1 MPTVM
6 HPSLRL
12 RKTKQRH
19 VILEELCK
27 VTCHPSADELYNM
40 VRRRLPRISM
50 GTVYRN
56 LDLLTRD
63 GVIQTLEIS
72 GTQKRFDGNASNH
85 YHMRCLRC
93 GKVADAHIKKVI
105 PIEDVIKEV
114 TDFEIVGH
122 RLEFIGL
129 CPRCRRK
136 KPGCHEKTPTG

>member
-1 MPTVM
+1 MR
-6 HPSLRL
+6 PSPRL
-12 RKTKQRH
+12 RKTKQRY

-40 VRRRLPRISM
+40 VRRKLPRISM

-56 LDLLTRD
+56 LDLLARD

-93 GKVADAHIKKVI
+93 GKVADAHMKKVI
-105 PIEDVIKEV
+105 PMEDVIKEV
-114 TDFEIVGH
+114 TDFEIVGY

-129 CPRCRRK
+129 CPQCRRK
-136 KPGCHEKTPTG
+136 KSGCHEKTSTG